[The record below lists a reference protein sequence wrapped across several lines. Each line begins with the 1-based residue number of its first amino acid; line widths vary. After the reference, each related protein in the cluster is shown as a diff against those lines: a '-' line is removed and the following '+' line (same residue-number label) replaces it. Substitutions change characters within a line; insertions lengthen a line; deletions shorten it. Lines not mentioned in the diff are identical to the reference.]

1 MIHLVH
7 ERKYCMVYHKG
18 QALGHCYLNIFLCD
32 LSYFLEATY
41 IANYADDTTPY
52 SAQEFVR

>member
-1 MIHLVH
+1 
-7 ERKYCMVYHKG
+7 MVYHKG

-52 SAQEFVR
+52 NAQEFVR